1 MRRERHPWLRRISL
15 LVVLTLG
22 LIRPLTAVAAEAL
35 KIWLDK
41 EVTPWLTEQLST
53 HPRFKGLPL
62 QISVMRGGE
71 PESRPDGL
79 SLWMAERLGDR
90 LAAAPGIHLLAP
102 GGETALDY
110 DGSGRI
116 DCRPSP
122 ARYLLAVETDARGLD
137 ARVQVRVLDL
147 DDRSWVAGFSRSWN
161 GRLTSTERR
170 RLGERHELE
179 WLRGQRSLP
188 FASGQPDLMASRIA
202 ASLACDLRAHPAED
216 LRATVMPSTEDG
228 VTAATAELVAKHL
241 ARAGVLRLV
250 ESADSANVLI
260 RGEAHDLEDG
270 LRQVWVSVRP
280 ASPDEALPSIAA
292 AAYVG
297 GVAAP
302 ADAEPGGRTMVAQV
316 PDPAPSAPVAPTLSG
331 GIEPLR
337 LLRME
342 QPCESGQC
350 SGPASLVQPAAVALV
365 DTRLVVEVEARTT
378 AEVYL
383 LALRSGR
390 GLVRMAPAG
399 CDIAAPVQ
407 LPAGTRLR
415 HPLFSQAA
423 GLGDADS
430 LTVFAV
436 VVGQDR
442 ASGRIRDLVQQLPSD
457 CGGRALNGAGLE
469 RWNRALAKGDG
480 TKRSG
485 SGMARPAT
493 GFWRRR
499 GARGSSMNNRADY
512 PG

>member
-1 MRRERHPWLRRISL
+1 MRLERHPWLRRISL
-15 LVVLTLG
+15 LVLLTLG
-22 LIRPLTAVAAEAL
+22 LIRPLAAVAAEGFNV
-35 KIWLDK
+35 WLDK

-228 VTAATAELVAKHL
+228 VTVATAELVAKHL

-250 ESADSANVLI
+250 ESAASANVLI

-270 LRQVWVSVRP
+270 LRQIWVSVGP

-297 GVAAP
+297 EAAAP
-302 ADAEPGGRTMVAQV
+302 AVSEPRGRTMVAQV
-316 PDPAPSAPVAPTLSG
+316 PDTPSAPAAAPLPG

-350 SGPASLVQPAAVALV
+350 SGPASLVPPAAVALV
-365 DTRLVVEVEARTT
+365 DTRLVVEVEARST

-399 CDIAAPVQ
+399 CHIAAPLQ
-407 LPAGTRLR
+407 LPAGARLR

-423 GLGDADS
+423 ALGDADS

-436 VVGQDR
+436 VVSQDR
-442 ASGRIRDLVQQLPSD
+442 ASGRIRDLVEQLPSD

-469 RWNRALAKGDG
+469 RWNRALAKATAKRDRGLEWRGLRLDFGDDE
-480 TKRSG
+480 
-485 SGMARPAT
+485 ARVAH
-493 GFWRRR
+493 R
-499 GARGSSMNNRADY
+499 
-512 PG
+512 

>member
-1 MRRERHPWLRRISL
+1 MRLERHPWLRRISL
-15 LVVLTLG
+15 LVLLTLG
-22 LIRPLTAVAAEAL
+22 LIRPLAAVAAEGFNV
-35 KIWLDK
+35 WLDK

-250 ESADSANVLI
+250 ESATSANVLI

-270 LRQVWVSVRP
+270 LRQIWVSVRP

-297 GVAAP
+297 GAAAP
-302 ADAEPGGRTMVAQV
+302 AGSEPRGRTMVAQV
-316 PDPAPSAPVAPTLSG
+316 PNTPDIPSAPAAAPLPG

-350 SGPASLVQPAAVALV
+350 SGPASLVPAAAVALV
-365 DTRLVVEVEARTT
+365 DTRLVVEVEARST

-399 CDIAAPVQ
+399 CHIAAPVQ

-436 VVGQDR
+436 VVSQDR
-442 ASGRIRDLVQQLPSD
+442 ASGRIRDLVEQLPSD

-469 RWNRALAKGDG
+469 RWNRALAKATAKRDHGLEWRGLRLDFGDDE
-480 TKRSG
+480 
-485 SGMARPAT
+485 ARVAH
-493 GFWRRR
+493 R
-499 GARGSSMNNRADY
+499 
-512 PG
+512 

>member
-1 MRRERHPWLRRISL
+1 MRRERHPWLRWIAL

-22 LIRPLTAVAAEAL
+22 LARPITAVAAEAL
-35 KIWLDK
+35 DIWLDK

-90 LAAAPGIHLLAP
+90 LAAVPGIHLLAP
-102 GGETALDY
+102 GGEVALDY

-147 DDRSWVAGFSRSWN
+147 DDRSWVAAFSRSWN

-188 FASGQPDLMASRIA
+188 FAFGQPDLMASRIA
-202 ASLACDLRAHPAED
+202 ARLACDLRAHPAED
-216 LRATVMPSTEDG
+216 LRATVTPSTGDA
-228 VTAATAELVAKHL
+228 VIAATAELVAKHL

-250 ESADSANVLI
+250 ESPDSANVLI

-297 GVAAP
+297 RVAAP
-302 ADAEPGGRTMVAQV
+302 PDAEPGGRTMVAQI
-316 PDPAPSAPVAPTLSG
+316 PDIPIAPIAPAAPTLSG

-337 LLRME
+337 LLRMD

-350 SGPASLVQPAAVALV
+350 SGPAELVQPAAVPLI

-399 CDIAAPVQ
+399 CHIAAPVQ
-407 LPAGTRLR
+407 LSAGTRLR
-415 HPLFSQAA
+415 HPLFSRAA
-423 GLGDADS
+423 GLGDAGS

-469 RWNRALAKGDG
+469 RWNRALAKATARRDPGLEWRGLRLDFGDDE
-480 TKRSG
+480 
-485 SGMARPAT
+485 ARVA
-493 GFWRRR
+493 RR
-499 GARGSSMNNRADY
+499 
-512 PG
+512 

>member
-1 MRRERHPWLRRISL
+1 MRLERHPWLRRISL
-15 LVVLTLG
+15 LVLLTLG
-22 LIRPLTAVAAEAL
+22 LIRPLAAVAAEEI
-35 KIWLDK
+35 KVWLDK

-188 FASGQPDLMASRIA
+188 FASGQPDLLASRIA

-216 LRATVMPSTEDG
+216 LRARVMPSTEEG
-228 VTAATAELVAKHL
+228 VTVATAELVAKHL

-250 ESADSANVLI
+250 ESAASANVLI

-270 LRQVWVSVRP
+270 LRQIWVSVRP

-297 GVAAP
+297 EAAAP
-302 ADAEPGGRTMVAQV
+302 AVAEPRSRTMVAQV
-316 PDPAPSAPVAPTLSG
+316 PDTPSAPVAAPLPG

-350 SGPASLVQPAAVALV
+350 SGPASLVPAAAVALV
-365 DTRLVVEVEARTT
+365 DTRLVVEIEARST

-423 GLGDADS
+423 ALGDADS

-436 VVGQDR
+436 VVSQDR
-442 ASGRIRDLVQQLPSD
+442 ASGRIRDLVEQLPSD

-469 RWNRALAKGDG
+469 RWNRALAKATAKRDHGLEWRGLRLDFGDDE
-480 TKRSG
+480 
-485 SGMARPAT
+485 ARVAH
-493 GFWRRR
+493 R
-499 GARGSSMNNRADY
+499 
-512 PG
+512 

>member
-1 MRRERHPWLRRISL
+1 MRLERHPWLRRISL
-15 LVVLTLG
+15 LVLLTLG
-22 LIRPLTAVAAEAL
+22 LIRPLAAVAAEEI
-35 KIWLDK
+35 KVWLDK

-188 FASGQPDLMASRIA
+188 FASGQPDLLASRIA

-216 LRATVMPSTEDG
+216 LRATVMPSTEEG

-250 ESADSANVLI
+250 DSAASANVLI

-270 LRQVWVSVRP
+270 LRQIWVSVRP
-280 ASPDEALPSIAA
+280 ASPDEELPSIAA

-297 GVAAP
+297 EAAAP
-302 ADAEPGGRTMVAQV
+302 AVAEPRSRTMVAQV
-316 PDPAPSAPVAPTLSG
+316 PDTPSAPVAAPLPG

-350 SGPASLVQPAAVALV
+350 SGPASLVPPAAVALV
-365 DTRLVVEVEARTT
+365 DTRLVVEIEARST

-423 GLGDADS
+423 ALGDADS

-436 VVGQDR
+436 VVSQDR
-442 ASGRIRDLVQQLPSD
+442 ASGRIRDLVEQLPSD

-469 RWNRALAKGDG
+469 RWNRALAKATAKRDHGLEWRGLRLDFGDDE
-480 TKRSG
+480 
-485 SGMARPAT
+485 ARVAH
-493 GFWRRR
+493 R
-499 GARGSSMNNRADY
+499 
-512 PG
+512 